1 MIMDVLN
8 GLLFSRS
15 VGVVFLKKNDHFL
28 LLTKDKKHIIELE
41 DVAFSIWENLAKP
54 ISFDNLLKKLNQEY
68 DVSKEELEK
77 DLKEWLKQALKEKIV
92 EKQSKA

>member
-1 MIMDVLN
+1 MDAF
-8 GLLFSRS
+8 GGFLFYRNTE
-15 VGVVFLKKNDHFL
+15 VVFLDKNNVFL
-28 LLTKDKKHIIELE
+28 LLTKDKKHVIELKE
-41 DVAFSIWENLAKP
+41 VAFSIWENLAKP

-77 DLKEWLKQALKEKIV
+77 DLKEWLKQALKENIV